1 MKSTREYRMSA
12 RAAAAEQTH
21 ERILR
26 AARQRFLAAPYDE
39 VTLAEIATDSGVSTQ
54 TVLNRF
60 ATKENLFL
68 EFMARFHDELGAI
81 RAGARRGNV
90 RSAVRVVLRQ
100 YELMGDANVSVLGLE
115 HRLPALAQVS
125 RTGRD
130 RHRQWIEDVFG
141 EQLPADPRARHTVVA
156 AVYAATDVYVW
167 KLLRRD
173 LGNSLAETTRVMERL
188 VRGAL
193 APPHQEVTP

>member
-1 MKSTREYRMSA
+1 M
-12 RAAAAEQTH
+12 
-21 ERILR
+21 
-26 AARQRFLAAPYDE
+26 
-39 VTLAEIATDSGVSTQ
+39 
-54 TVLNRF
+54 LNRF

-81 RAGARRGNV
+81 RARLAAAR
-90 RSAVRVVLRQ
+90 RSAVRVVPRQ